1 MKLND
6 PSRVLNRFLGL
17 NNVADPMRGSGVA
30 PDGSHDTWEWQS
42 LADNV
47 NGTNSHG
54 MERRDGYALSV
65 AGTSIT
71 ASFSTFDYSRLYI
84 IDSGVLKRVYP
95 GGSTV
100 ALQSILSGTAYWS
113 EQNDVVYLSCG
124 TSKLEI
130 HQDNTVRRWGVP
142 TPDQPDVSATNG
154 NLFAGVVQI
163 ALTYTDQHG
172 REGGACSAVAVT
184 VAENGGL
191 SVTSIPQLSGF
202 APNLYM
208 TEADGTAFYRA
219 AALPEGVAA
228 FTITSLPI
236 GPALTTQFLD
246 ECPERAGRIA
256 FMGANAYAAEYIPEI
271 DQTVIWFTEPMG
283 YHLFNLNSDYFIV
296 PGEVTQ
302 LFGSEA
308 GLLVATHNRCFVYDN
323 DALVR
328 VAEYGAV
335 PGQHAD
341 RGPDGKTY
349 FWTKRGLCRVM
360 PFENLTESNVSV
372 APGIQAGGGIIERGG
387 LRKYVAVIHQ
397 GGDAYNAR
405 S

>member
-1 MKLND
+1 MRLND
-6 PSRVLNRFLGL
+6 SSRVLDRFLGL
-17 NNVADPMRGSGVA
+17 NNVADPMRGFGTA
-30 PDGSHDTWEWQS
+30 PDGSHNTWEWQS
-42 LADNV
+42 VADNV
-47 NGTNSHG
+47 NGTNSYG
-54 MERRDGYALSV
+54 MERRDGYTLSV
-65 AGTSIT
+65 AGTAIT
-71 ASFSTFDYSRLYI
+71 ASFSTFDYARLYI
-84 IDSGVLKRVYP
+84 IDSGDLKRVNAD
-95 GGSTV
+95 GSTTT
-100 ALQSILSGTAYWS
+100 LHSSLSGTAYWS

-163 ALTYTDQHG
+163 ALTYTDSYG
-172 REGGACSAVAVT
+172 REGGACPAVAVT

-191 SVTSIPQLSGF
+191 TVANIPQLSGF
-202 APNLYM
+202 APNIYM
-208 TEADGTAFYRA
+208 TEADGTVFYRA
-219 AALPEGVAA
+219 VVLPEGTTA

-246 ECPERAGRIA
+246 ECPETAGRIA

-271 DQTVIWFTEPMG
+271 DQTVVWFTENFG

-323 DALVR
+323 DTLVR

-349 FWTKRGLCRVM
+349 FWTKRGLCCVM
-360 PFENLTESNVSV
+360 PFENLTEANVSV
-372 APGIQAGGGIIERGG
+372 APGVLAGGGIIEKGG
-387 LRKYVAVIHQ
+387 YRRYIAVLHT